1 MSAKIERDA
10 EGRKQARYAPWLLL
24 VPGLLWLIWFFYIPL
39 YSLFRMSLSTK
50 PSRFAVPE
58 FGWAWSNYSEAFSQ
72 YGAQFQRS
80 FTYALA
86 ATIAALLIAYPI
98 AYVIAFRG
106 GRYRNVLLGLV
117 VVPFF
122 TNFLIRTLAWKTI
135 LGNQGPLISLLHTIG
150 VLGPNETLLR
160 TPIAVIGGLTYN
172 FLPFMVLPIYVSLEK
187 IDPRLLDAARD
198 LYSNTWR
205 GFRKIIIPL
214 SLPGVFAGSLLVFI
228 PAAGDFVNSY
238 YLGNAKTTMI
248 GSVVQDQFLVQNNYP
263 IAAALS
269 FVFIAIVMVVVAIYS
284 RLLGTEEIA

>member
-1 MSAKIERDA
+1 MSASVERDA
-10 EGRKQARYAPWLLL
+10 QGRKAARWTPWILLL
-24 VPGLLWLIWFFYIPL
+24 PGILWLFWFFYLPL
-39 YSLFRMSLSTK
+39 YSLLRMSLSSK
-50 PSRFAVPE
+50 ASRFAIPTFSWE
-58 FGWAWSNYSEAFSQ
+58 WSNYDQAFSQ

-86 ATIAALLIAYPI
+86 ATLIALLIAYPV

-135 LGNQGPLISLLHTIG
+135 LGNQAPVVGLLRGIG
-150 VLGPNETLLR
+150 VLGAGDALLR

-205 GFRKIIIPL
+205 GFRKVIVPL

-228 PAAGDFVNSY
+228 PAAGDFVNAY
-238 YLGNAKTTMI
+238 YLGNARTTMI
-248 GSVVQDQFLVQNNYP
+248 GNVVQDQFLVQNNYP
-263 IAAALS
+263 VAAALS
-269 FVFIAIVMVVVAIYS
+269 FVFIAIVMVIVGVYS
-284 RLLGTEEIA
+284 RLLGTEELV

>member
-1 MSAKIERDA
+1 M
-10 EGRKQARYAPWLLL
+10 
-24 VPGLLWLIWFFYIPL
+24 
-39 YSLFRMSLSTK
+39 
-50 PSRFAVPE
+50 
-58 FGWAWSNYSEAFSQ
+58 
-72 YGAQFQRS
+72 
-80 FTYALA
+80 
-86 ATIAALLIAYPI
+86 
-98 AYVIAFRG
+98 
-106 GRYRNVLLGLV
+106 LLGLV

>member
-1 MSAKIERDA
+1 MSASVERDA
-10 EGRKQARYAPWLLL
+10 QGRKAARWTPWMLLAP
-24 VPGLLWLIWFFYIPL
+24 GILWLFWFFYLPL
-39 YSLFRMSLSTK
+39 YSLFRMSLSSK
-50 PSRFAVPE
+50 ASRFAIPTFSWE
-58 FGWAWSNYSEAFSQ
+58 WSNYHQAFSQ

-86 ATIAALLIAYPI
+86 ATLIALLIAYPV

-106 GRYRNVLLGLV
+106 GRFRNVLLGLV

-135 LGNQGPLISLLHTIG
+135 LGSEGPVVGLLRAVG
-150 VLGPNETLLR
+150 VLGANGALLR

-205 GFRKIIIPL
+205 GFRKVIVPL

-228 PAAGDFVNSY
+228 PAAGDFVNAY
-238 YLGNAKTTMI
+238 YLGNARTTMI
-248 GSVVQDQFLVQNNYP
+248 GNVVQDQFLVQNNYP
-263 IAAALS
+263 VAAALS
-269 FVFIAIVMVVVAIYS
+269 FVFIAIVMVIVGVYS
-284 RLLGTEEIA
+284 RLLGTEELV